1 MFLICLPPPSLLCC
15 VSLVRSSQSLAVP
28 NHCSLKPWLPKT
40 HQSVCFH
47 SAFTMMI
54 NFLFSLI
61 IFYPEKLC
69 QKIRCFVSVALFDI
83 LSNKLWN
90 LCHGAA
96 VTAGLCIVLLVSPVH
111 LLPPSLFSLTCWR
124 CGYNSGVAH
133 LPLIYSSPADYIT
146 LVSLQL
152 WGQIVP

>member
-1 MFLICLPPPSLLCC
+1 
-15 VSLVRSSQSLAVP
+15 
-28 NHCSLKPWLPKT
+28 
-40 HQSVCFH
+40 
-47 SAFTMMI
+47 MI

-111 LLPPSLFSLTCWR
+111 LLPLSFLPHLLEVWLQQRSGPPAPHLLITCQLHNP
-124 CGYNSGVAH
+124 G
-133 LPLIYSSPADYIT
+133 LPTT
-146 LVSLQL
+146 LGPDCSVTH
-152 WGQIVP
+152 GDHIVP

>member
-1 MFLICLPPPSLLCC
+1 MLCFTSQVLSVTGC
-15 VSLVRSSQSLAVP
+15 SQSLLIKVMASK
-28 NHCSLKPWLPKT
+28 NT
-40 HQSVCFH
+40 SVCFH
-47 SAFTMMI
+47 SAFTKMI